1 MLFRASG
8 RRHKAQDIGGLQ
20 SLAEWLGLGENEL
33 NVSGDKSLQEITV
46 YTCIKIL
53 SEALGK
59 LPLKIYQDTTYGKK
73 SANHYLAPLLKYRPN
88 PYMSAIDF
96 WKTMETAR
104 NIYGNAYAWKDTNPR
119 TGKIQGFYPLNSD
132 KVKIVVDDTG
142 LLSGGNEIWYVYTDG
157 TGKQHKINAEDI
169 LHFKGLTTNGII
181 GLSPIDTL
189 KGTIENGKA
198 AGNFLNSAF
207 KNGMTT
213 RGIVQYVGDLGP
225 EERKVFRENFEEMS
239 SGLKNANRVALLPVG
254 YKYEPIALKLTDA
267 QFLENTKLTIQQL
280 TAAFGIKLHQV
291 NYLEKTSYAST
302 SEANREFYVDTL
314 MANLAIYEQELVYKC
329 FTDAEIRNG
338 YYVKFN
344 ADVILRAD
352 TKTRYD
358 AYAQSIQNGFK
369 TPNEIRAMEEDEPME
384 GGDQLLI
391 NGNYMPITMAGAAY
405 KKGGEGN
412 GE

>member
-1 MLFRASG
+1 MLFRP
-8 RRHKAQDIGGLQ
+8 RHKAQDIGGLN
-20 SLAEWLGLGENEL
+20 SLAEWFGLAADGL
-33 NVSGDKSLQEITV
+33 NVSGEKSLNEITV
-46 YTCIKIL
+46 YTCVKIL

-59 LPLKIYQDTTYGKK
+59 LPLKIYQDTNGGKK
-73 SANHYLAPLLKYRPN
+73 AAKHYLAPLLKYRPN

-104 NIYGNAYAWKDTNPR
+104 SIHGNAYAWKDTQTR
-119 TGKIQGFYPLNSD
+119 TGKILGFYPLDSS
-132 KVKIVVDDTG
+132 KMKIVVDDAG
-142 LLSGGNEIWYVYTDG
+142 LLSGKNKIWYVYTDG
-157 TGKQHKINAEDI
+157 AGKQHKINPDEI

-181 GLSPIDTL
+181 GLSPIETL

-213 RGIVQYVGDLGP
+213 SGIVQYVGDLGN
-225 EERKVFRENFEEMS
+225 EERRVFREQFEEMS
-239 SGLKNANRVALLPVG
+239 SGLKNANRITLMPVG

-314 MANLAIYEQELVYKC
+314 MSILAVYEQELVHKC
-329 FTDAEIRNG
+329 FTDAEIREG
-338 YYVKFN
+338 YYLKFN

-352 TKTRYD
+352 TKNRYE

-384 GGDQLLI
+384 GGDKLLI

-405 KKGGEGN
+405 QKGGEGD
-412 GE
+412 

>member
-1 MLFRASG
+1 MLFRP
-8 RRHKAQDIGGLQ
+8 RHRAQDIGGLQ
-20 SLAEWLGLGENEL
+20 SLAEWFGLNADEI
-33 NVSGDKSLQEITV
+33 NVSGEKSLKEITV
-46 YTCIKIL
+46 YTCVKIL

-59 LPLKIYQDTTYGKK
+59 LPLKIYQDTSDGKK
-73 SANHYLAPLLKYRPN
+73 PGKHYLTSLLKYRPN

-104 NIYGNAYAWKDTNPR
+104 NIHGNAYAWKDTQAR
-119 TGKIQGFYPLNSD
+119 TGKILGFYPLDSE
-132 KVKIVVDDTG
+132 KVKIIVDDVG
-142 LLSGGNEIWYVYTDG
+142 LLSSKNKIWYVYTDG
-157 TGKQHKINAEDI
+157 AGEQHKINPDDM
-169 LHFKGLTTNGII
+169 LHFKGLTTNGLT
-181 GLSPIDTL
+181 GLSPIETL

-198 AGNFLNSAF
+198 AGSFLNSAF

-213 RGIVQYVGDLGP
+213 SGIVQYVGELGP
-225 EERKVFRENFEEMS
+225 KEKEIFREHFEEMS
-239 SGLKNANRVALLPVG
+239 SGLKNANRISLLPVG
-254 YKYEPIALKLTDA
+254 YTYQPIALKLTDA

-314 MANLAIYEQELVYKC
+314 MAILAVYEQELIYKC
-329 FTDAEIRNG
+329 FTDAEIKEG
-338 YYVKFN
+338 FYMKFN

-352 TKTRYD
+352 TKSRYE

-369 TPNEIRAMEEDEPME
+369 TPNEIRALEEDEPMD
-384 GGDQLLI
+384 GGDKLYL
-391 NGNYMPITMAGAAY
+391 NGNMLPITMAGAAY
-405 KKGGEGN
+405 QKGGEGN